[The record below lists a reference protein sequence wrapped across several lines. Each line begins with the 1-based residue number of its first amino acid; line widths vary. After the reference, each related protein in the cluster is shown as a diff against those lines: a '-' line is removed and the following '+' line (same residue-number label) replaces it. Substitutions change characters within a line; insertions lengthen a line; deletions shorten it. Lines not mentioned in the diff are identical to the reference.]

1 MRVFTQQLNIVV
13 RPEMFQTVLRMSQET
28 GMSQGA
34 IVRKAIE
41 LMNAQISHQDKAA

>member
-13 RPEMFQTVLRMSQET
+13 RPEMFQTVLRISQET
-28 GMSQGA
+28 GMSQGE

-41 LMNAQISHQDKAA
+41 LFDSKIARQDEAA